1 MNANSSNGER
11 SVFFVSDSSMLKHK
25 CEWDDEHIE
34 VPQRLENILTNLKD
48 NVLKECE
55 TIKAVA
61 ATIDDIRLVH
71 DEAYI
76 ESLEKT
82 TQMNIQQLE
91 SYCSG
96 FEDVYANNFTYDA
109 CLMSAGCAIEA
120 MKSVINERHRF
131 SFIFCF
137 SKNTNRIFK
146 AGRLN
151 ECVYIFSSAF
161 AAVRPPGHHASKNNA
176 CGFCFFNN
184 VAICALKARQ
194 LGVERVLIVDWDV
207 HAGQG
212 TQYSIKSDPNI
223 KLISI
228 HRFENGHFWPNLP
241 ENSIQ
246 HDC

>member
-1 MNANSSNGER
+1 MNANSSVGER

-34 VPQRLENILTNLKD
+34 VPQRLEIILSNLKD

-109 CLMSAGCAIEA
+109 CLMSAGCAVEA
-120 MKSVINERHRF
+120 MKSVINERHR
-131 SFIFCF
+131 
-137 SKNTNRIFK
+137 
-146 AGRLN
+146 
-151 ECVYIFSSAF
+151 FSSAF